1 MNDINKRLCEL
12 LGCDVPRP
20 KDTCPL
26 CGKTNTDGKF
36 IDGADFFS
44 EKGRIDLLK
53 RMRKREDWPE
63 FYVLIHERY
72 FKLGNGIAPVSV
84 WKKFMAA
91 HARDKGASIPIEMIL
106 DNTGALARAAL
117 EFLEGKK

>member
-36 IDGADFFS
+36 IDGADFF
-44 EKGRIDLLK
+44 
-53 RMRKREDWPE
+53 
-63 FYVLIHERY
+63 F
-72 FKLGNGIAPVSV
+72 FKPPQTTP
-84 WKKFMAA
+84 K
-91 HARDKGASIPIEMIL
+91 
-106 DNTGALARAAL
+106 
-117 EFLEGKK
+117 

>member
-36 IDGADFFS
+36 IDGADFFT

-53 RMRKREDWPE
+53 RMVARNDYYRFLFSLYDSFEWPAE
-63 FYVLIHERY
+63 SEYQQVMMQ
-72 FKLGNGIAPVSV
+72 N
-84 WKKFMAA
+84 
-91 HARDKGASIPIEMIL
+91 SILVEYML
-106 DNTGALARAAL
+106 DDTGALASAAL
-117 EFLEGKK
+117 KFLEGRRPNDP

>member
-1 MNDINKRLCEL
+1 MNDINERLCEL

-53 RMRKREDWPE
+53 RMLEQNVNWLDFQEKYISR
-63 FYVLIHERY
+63 
-72 FKLGNGIAPVSV
+72 GN
-84 WKKFMAA
+84 
-91 HARDKGASIPIEMIL
+91 SISL
-106 DNTGALARAAL
+106 DLLLDDTGVLARAAL
-117 EFLEGKK
+117 KFLEGKEANHE